1 MFTIT
6 LDGAGQLSGNF
17 SRFGE
22 VAAHSA
28 RQCIHQDTFHLMDR
42 LGVKSL

>member
-17 SRFGE
+17 RRFQT
-22 VAAHSA
+22 VAAHRA

-42 LGVKSL
+42 LGGKS